1 MKRIKYLII
10 TILMVF
16 CLMPNNVF
24 AAGNISVSTASLN
37 ITKGVSSSF
46 KITANN
52 AAGRVDISSS
62 NPSVASVS
70 TSNLFL
76 DMESGTVTVKGNS
89 VGTATIKIYVTDAT
103 TYDDE
108 DLTGKT
114 YTVNVNVT
122 EPIIRSNNNNL
133 KTLTVDG
140 YDLVKSD
147 NNNYTLTVNNDVTS
161 INVNAI
167 ADDEKAKVN
176 GAGLHELNIGEN
188 NIEIV
193 VTAESG
199 AENKIN
205 IKVTRKEGYYLED
218 LESLLNGNN
227 NNIDII
233 INSDSKL
240 SKENLTKIKDSKKT
254 INLNYYDGNKKLI
267 YSWIINGKEIKDT
280 NEMLTSISYISEY
293 VKEISKLSNYAD
305 GLHISFKHNG
315 SLPEGVKVKLYVG
328 DKFDD
333 GSLLNTYSYN
343 KNKKT
348 LEFIQDNLKVTEG
361 YIEFD
366 SENSSEYFVT
376 MSDITNSNK
385 SNSSKTIILVIIS
398 IIEFLAIISMLVIY
412 ILKIKKEVNN
422 KNLNCSLNKNVDSEF
437 IDVNE

>member
-1 MKRIKYLII
+1 
-10 TILMVF
+10 
-16 CLMPNNVF
+16 
-24 AAGNISVSTASLN
+24 
-37 ITKGVSSSF
+37 
-46 KITANN
+46 
-52 AAGRVDISSS
+52 
-62 NPSVASVS
+62 
-70 TSNLFL
+70 
-76 DMESGTVTVKGNS
+76 
-89 VGTATIKIYVTDAT
+89 
-103 TYDDE
+103 
-108 DLTGKT
+108 
-114 YTVNVNVT
+114 
-122 EPIIRSNNNNL
+122 
-133 KTLTVDG
+133 
-140 YDLVKSD
+140 
-147 NNNYTLTVNNDVTS
+147 
-161 INVNAI
+161 
-167 ADDEKAKVN
+167 
-176 GAGLHELNIGEN
+176 
-188 NIEIV
+188 
-193 VTAESG
+193 
-199 AENKIN
+199 
-205 IKVTRKEGYYLED
+205 
-218 LESLLNGNN
+218 
-227 NNIDII
+227 
-233 INSDSKL
+233 
-240 SKENLTKIKDSKKT
+240 
-254 INLNYYDGNKKLI
+254 
-267 YSWIINGKEIKDT
+267 
-280 NEMLTSISYISEY
+280 MLTSISYISEY